1 MHLEVGI
8 KFKVVRMFIDVI
20 RDYTYI
26 MDEILSGRKMIT
38 LEREQ
43 FVNKKSFMRNF
54 WDIQIKLNQT
64 VYNLPN
70 RSQKNQLKLEL
81 NFLFVSS
88 NFNLDACK
96 SFMLGALSMVD

>member
-38 LEREQ
+38 LEVQQ
-43 FVNKKSFMRNF
+43 FANKRVFVRNF
-54 WDIQIKLNQT
+54 
-64 VYNLPN
+64 
-70 RSQKNQLKLEL
+70 
-81 NFLFVSS
+81 
-88 NFNLDACK
+88 
-96 SFMLGALSMVD
+96 